1 MTKKEKFIQ
10 KILKGT
16 SDANI
21 DFNELRQFLKSL
33 GFNERIRGSHFI
45 YYLEDIE
52 EIINIQPL
60 PDKKAKFYQI
70 KQIRSIILK
79 YKLGNK

>member
-1 MTKKEKFIQ
+1 MTKRDKFLQ
-10 KILKGT
+10 TILSGT

-21 DFNELRQFLKSL
+21 YFNDVRQLLKSL
-33 GFNERIRGSHFI
+33 GFGERIRGSHFI
-45 YYLEDIE
+45 YHCEGIE

-60 PDKKAKFYQI
+60 PDKKAKVYQV

-79 YKLGNK
+79 YKLGIK